1 MDIILTTAILLH
13 QVNAALTITVHRH
26 RIIRRIS
33 AAATFIAANLVVVA
47 AKRSHPSM
55 QARREWLDSFRPL
68 RFEGTPVTRS
78 DMDTELFPHVV
89 LLLWQL

>member
-1 MDIILTTAILLH
+1 MGITLTTAILLH

-26 RIIRRIS
+26 LIIRRIS
-33 AAATFIAANLVVVA
+33 AAVAVAATFIAANLVVVA

-68 RFEGTPVTRS
+68 RFEGTPGTIG
-78 DMDTELFPHVV
+78 FGY
-89 LLLWQL
+89 